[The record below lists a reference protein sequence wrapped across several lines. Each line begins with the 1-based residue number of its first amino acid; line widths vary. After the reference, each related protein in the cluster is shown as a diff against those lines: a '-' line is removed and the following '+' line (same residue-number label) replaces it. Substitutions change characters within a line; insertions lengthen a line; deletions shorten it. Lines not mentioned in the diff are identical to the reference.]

1 MPAVG
6 TDKLV
11 ASQIGIDVVINIE
24 HLKLAL
30 QHAFVKGAND
40 TNGEIEKN
48 GWDFANA
55 IIKQMISNKKNRR

>member
-1 MPAVG
+1 MPELG
-6 TDKLV
+6 IEKLV

-24 HLKLAL
+24 HLKLAF

-40 TNGEIEKN
+40 TNGDIEKN
-48 GWDFANA
+48 GWEFANA